1 MLIRLSSDLGAYFY
15 DVFVTRFDFWLG
27 FGVIAQLLFV
37 LRFVVQWI
45 ASERAGR
52 SVMPL
57 TFWFFSMGG
66 GVLTLIY
73 GIARRDGVII
83 LGQALSIFIYARNLM
98 LIFKEERER
107 RRKGSTPVTPPF
119 SGGPKIGPPRNDGS
133 GAGAQPGEPGV
144 EIGLQ

>member
-57 TFWFFSMGG
+57 MFWFFSMGG

-107 RRKGSTPVTPPF
+107 RAKEATARTRPFFFGPQKQPPPDHGS
-119 SGGPKIGPPRNDGS
+119 
-133 GAGAQPGEPGV
+133 
-144 EIGLQ
+144 